1 MHDGEAA
8 CPKPICTSLSR
19 RTMVRISIG
28 RFLAVA
34 VTVLAPRGNIGELYK
49 GITLRVLAHQPHT
62 PLQYAPPPGGWA
74 HDLCLTAFQHSLLM
88 YPSTELS
95 TRQTTDMKDTPE
107 PLTNKEIF
115 MIIIVL
121 LVAGWGIAVLVDT
134 SFFQRLFQ

>member
-1 MHDGEAA
+1 M
-8 CPKPICTSLSR
+8 SLRSQED
-19 RTMVRISIG
+19 MSSV
-28 RFLAVA
+28 
-34 VTVLAPRGNIGELYK
+34 VTVFAPRGNIGGLYK
-49 GITLRVLAHQPHT
+49 VITLSLLAHQQCPT
-62 PLQYAPPPGGWA
+62 LQYAPPSGGRA
-74 HDLCLTAFQHSLLM
+74 HDLCLAAFQRSLLM

-134 SFFQRLFQ
+134 PFFQHLLQQFLSMVEEFDGETVV